1 MSELTTLAA
10 LKAQA
15 FERLLRDRRV
25 PHGAF
30 RLFHLVNQHAD
41 AQGRAWPGRRSM
53 KRIIGGDFTSLQ
65 KWVGILVETG
75 WLRAEDYSPEKHP
88 FVRERDKS
96 MRDGMIYFLLN
107 GDLANPQV
115 FGKGGTVANS
125 TVLES
130 RNAKCGKVGT
140 PSVRESRNETYS
152 NKLTPLTEGSK
163 SSFKMA
169 NTPKNF
175 IP

>member
-25 PHGAF
+25 LHGAF

-65 KWVGILVETG
+65 KWVGRLVETG
-75 WLRAEDYSPEKHP
+75 CNKRANKT
-88 FVRERDKS
+88 
-96 MRDGMIYFLLN
+96 DG
-107 GDLANPQV
+107 
-115 FGKGGTVANS
+115 
-125 TVLES
+125 
-130 RNAKCGKVGT
+130 
-140 PSVRESRNETYS
+140 
-152 NKLTPLTEGSK
+152 
-163 SSFKMA
+163 
-169 NTPKNF
+169 
-175 IP
+175 